1 MRRFLGILSIGVLSL
16 AVIASDAAAEDY
28 RLPWSPGLQVE
39 LTQDCND
46 SSYADHIGSGKNA
59 WDFASGT
66 HFAVLAARGGIVR
79 HLKISSH
86 SGCESAACVDL
97 ANSTCTGGRESG
109 IRGFCGYIP
118 GLGGIGGGGGGVFSP

>member
-1 MRRFLGILSIGVLSL
+1 MIYYINPGCQYKNGKAEFQYRSILSIGVLSL

-59 WDFASGT
+59 WD
-66 HFAVLAARGGIVR
+66 L
-79 HLKISSH
+79 
-86 SGCESAACVDL
+86 
-97 ANSTCTGGRESG
+97 
-109 IRGFCGYIP
+109 
-118 GLGGIGGGGGGVFSP
+118 